1 MYRERLPPSSAPARA
16 KPAARTPTLAAHVLA
31 LQRVA
36 GNVATRRV
44 LARDTAPSFRLILA
58 DDGKTGLTDAIV
70 DGAITRVKEELAS
83 LVKDSSDDIVK
94 AGFDVQHVKSAPE
107 RKDEF
112 THNLGRNTF
121 LIFLTRN
128 SDPKHGVE
136 LVWKYIPMDE
146 DQRKQREEE
155 FRQKLASEGGVD
167 MQTLDR
173 HKRSQSVGFVGT
185 DGPLQELKK
194 HGGGADSAA
203 GVLADV
209 ILHEL
214 GHALGHVKGIGGK
227 DHDDSGIM
235 TKTLVLDAGPYQT
248 RHYSSASAKVI
259 RERLE
264 ELAKRLK

>member
-1 MYRERLPPSSAPARA
+1 MYRERVRPKSAPASA
-16 KPAARTPTLAAHVLA
+16 KPAVRPPTLVAHVLA

-36 GNVATRRV
+36 GNAATRRV

-58 DDGKTGLTDAIV
+58 DDGKTGVTDAIV
-70 DGAITRVKEELAS
+70 DSASKHVKEELGRI
-83 LVKDSSDDIVK
+83 LKDSSDDIVK

-121 LIFLTRN
+121 LIFLTRGR
-128 SDPKHGVE
+128 DAKHAVE

-146 DQRKQREEE
+146 SERKQREEH
-155 FRQKLASEGGVD
+155 FKQHLASEGGVD
-167 MQTLDR
+167 MQQIDR

-194 HGGGADSAA
+194 NSGSADSAA
-203 GVLADV
+203 ALLGDV

-214 GHALGHVKGIGGK
+214 GHALGHVKEVGGK
-227 DHDDSGIM
+227 DHDTGIM
-235 TKTLVLDAGPYQT
+235 AAQLIIDAGAYQAG
-248 RHYSSASAKVI
+248 RFSEASAKII
-259 RERLE
+259 RARVD

>member
-1 MYRERLPPSSAPARA
+1 MYRERLSPRTAPARA
-16 KPAARTPTLAAHVLA
+16 KPAERPPTLAARVLG
-31 LQRVA
+31 LQRTA
-36 GNVATRRV
+36 GNAATRRV
-44 LARDTAPSFRLILA
+44 LARDTAPRFHLLIA

-70 DGAITRVKEELAS
+70 DNAIKRVKEELAS
-83 LVKDSSDDIVK
+83 LVKDSGDDIVK
-94 AGFDVQHVKSAPE
+94 AGFDVQHVTSAPE

-112 THNLGRNTF
+112 THELGRSTF

-136 LVWKYIPMDE
+136 LVWKYIPMDA

-155 FRQKLASEGGVD
+155 FRHKLASEGGVD

-214 GHALGHVKGIGGK
+214 GHALGHVNGVGGK
-227 DHDDSGIM
+227 DHEESGIM
-235 TKTLVLDAGPYQT
+235 TATLVIDAGPYQT

-259 RERLE
+259 RDRLE